1 MGKCG
6 KQMSVTES
14 QLTRVAGRSVAVAVP
29 NRRWAGVFAVA
40 LSCLIL
46 SGCGGDGDKSRPAAD
61 RPACPANDDALPGMR
76 TGQTPWLPELDHL
89 GERLD
94 QIGLPR
100 LTQEG
105 VALDLHVH
113 LSVEVEGTK
122 VKIPSSIGLNGEE
135 IAGGKMAS
143 GFVSAIHT
151 HDDSGL
157 VHVHSPDVRPYTLGQ
172 LFDVWGVTLTEERI
186 GGYCVGGE
194 RKLTVETNGEAVPGD
209 ARELQLQDGQRIGVT
224 YGDE

>member
-1 MGKCG
+1 M
-6 KQMSVTES
+6 
-14 QLTRVAGRSVAVAVP
+14 RVSGRSVAVAAP
-29 NRRWAGVFAVA
+29 NRRWAGVFVVA
-40 LSCLIL
+40 LISLIL
-46 SGCGGDGDKSRPAAD
+46 SACGGGDESPSAVD
-61 RPACPANDDALPGMR
+61 RPACPADDDALPGIR
-76 TGQTPWLPELDHL
+76 IGQTPWSPELDHL

-105 VALDLHVH
+105 VALDLHIN

-135 IAGGKMAS
+135 IQGGKMVS

-172 LFDVWGVTLTEERI
+172 LFDVWGVSLTEERI

-194 RKLTVETNGEAVPGD
+194 RTLVFEADGEAIPGD
-209 ARELQLQDGQRIGVT
+209 VRELELQDGQRIDVT
-224 YGDE
+224 YSDE